1 MGNNMDIRELTE
13 GIKAASERL
22 KEISDKIVEAICPHD
37 GFDAP
42 LIVLALRTIL
52 RTEEDLMDTEQK
64 SVLRIL
70 ESLIDV
76 NVHTI
81 RTKRGPEKNNG
92 GEDNDV

>member
-42 LIVLALRTIL
+42 LIVLALRTVL
-52 RTEEDLMDTEQK
+52 RAEEDLMDDVQK
-64 SVLRIL
+64 DVLRIL

-81 RTKRGPEKNNG
+81 RTECGPEKNNG

>member
-22 KEISDKIVEAICPHD
+22 KEISDKITRAICPHKAL
-37 GFDAP
+37 DAP
-42 LIVLALRTIL
+42 LIVLALRAII
-52 RTEEDLMDTEQK
+52 RAEEDLMDEGQK

-70 ESLIDV
+70 ESLIDM
-76 NVHTI
+76 NAHTI
-81 RTKRGPEKNNG
+81 RTECGPEKNNG

>member
-52 RTEEDLMDTEQK
+52 RTEEDLMDDAEK
-64 SVLRIL
+64 DVLRIL

-81 RTKRGPEKNNG
+81 RTKCGSEKNNG
-92 GEDNDV
+92 GKDNDV

>member
-37 GFDAP
+37 GYDAP

-52 RTEEDLMDTEQK
+52 RTEEDLMDDVQK
-64 SVLRIL
+64 GVLRIL
-70 ESLIDV
+70 ESLIDM
-76 NVHTI
+76 NAHTI
-81 RTKRGPEKNNG
+81 RTECSPEKNNG
-92 GEDNDV
+92 GKDNDV